1 MASTFS
7 NASMEV
13 SEDALLESAFLHRGW
28 QGEIEFKFTWEL
40 VLDVPN
46 GDTHWVR
53 QRLNISREQA
63 DLLHKVLGHMLS
75 TDVTDIT
82 DVLQWFVRDG
92 EVKAESEPVG

>member
-1 MASTFS
+1 MSSTFS

-13 SEDALLESAFLHRGW
+13 SEEARLESAFLHRGW
-28 QGEIEFKFTWEL
+28 QGGIEFKVTWEL
-40 VLDVPN
+40 VLDRKD
-46 GDTHWVR
+46 DTHWVR

-63 DLLHKVLGHMLS
+63 DSLHKVLGHMLS